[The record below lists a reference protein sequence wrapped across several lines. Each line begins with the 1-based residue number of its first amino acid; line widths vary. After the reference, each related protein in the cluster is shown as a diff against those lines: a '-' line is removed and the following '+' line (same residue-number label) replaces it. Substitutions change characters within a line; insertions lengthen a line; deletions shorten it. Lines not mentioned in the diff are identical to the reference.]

1 MNKRV
6 LNIIALAELIIAI
19 IMYFTIAYQFDND
32 RIIMRIMTHTDFE
45 ATLLRLSIYIIPGI
59 NIICGIFQIVFS
71 TNGLILFTG
80 LLEVLAGYMTLY
92 YKGRSDMMFVMSIIM
107 ICLGAIVTIMS
118 LIAMIIEKVKTKK
131 SR

>member
-107 ICLGAIVTIMS
+107 MCLGAIVAIMS
-118 LIAMIIEKVKTKK
+118 LIAMVIEKIKTKK

>member
-107 ICLGAIVTIMS
+107 MCLGAIVAIMS

>member
-107 ICLGAIVTIMS
+107 MCLGAIVAIMS
-118 LIAMIIEKVKTKK
+118 LIAMIIEKIKTKK

>member
-107 ICLGAIVTIMS
+107 MCLGAIVAIMS
-118 LIAMIIEKVKTKK
+118 LIAMIIVKVKTKK

>member
-107 ICLGAIVTIMS
+107 ICLGAIVAIMS

>member
-6 LNIIALAELIIAI
+6 LNIIALAELVIAI

-107 ICLGAIVTIMS
+107 MCLGAIVAIMS
-118 LIAMIIEKVKTKK
+118 LIAMIIEKIKTKK

>member
-107 ICLGAIVTIMS
+107 MCLGVIVAIMS
-118 LIAMIIEKVKTKK
+118 LIAMIIEKIKTKK

>member
-107 ICLGAIVTIMS
+107 MCLGTIVAIMS

>member
-1 MNKRV
+1 MNKRI
-6 LNIIALAELIIAI
+6 LHIIAISELIIAI
-19 IMYFTIAYQFDND
+19 IMYFTVAYQFDND
-32 RIIMRIMTHTDFE
+32 RLIMRIMTHTDFE

-71 TNGLILFTG
+71 TNGLLLFTG
-80 LLEVLAGYMTLY
+80 LLEILAGYMTMY

-107 ICLGAIVTIMS
+107 MALGGIVVITL
-118 LIAMIIEKVKTKK
+118 LISMIVEKIKSKK

>member
-80 LLEVLAGYMTLY
+80 LLEVLACYMTLY

-107 ICLGAIVTIMS
+107 MCLGAIVAIMS
-118 LIAMIIEKVKTKK
+118 LIAMIIEKIKTKK